1 MRMTAT
7 STAMELGRRLIWH
20 GVLLFLLGLVGGMFI
35 YSMANPRMGLT
46 AHVGAVTNGTYL
58 IALGAGWGALVLVP
72 RLERWAFWQLVIGS
86 YGSNAA
92 LLLAAILATRNATP
106 LHGAAQPASAGEEA
120 VVTIALIVF
129 GIAVLVGTAL
139 ALWGFGRRSAA
150 AT

>member
-1 MRMTAT
+1 M
-7 STAMELGRRLIWH
+7 WH

-58 IALGAGWGALVLVP
+58 IALGAGWSVLVLAP
-72 RLERWAFWQLVIGS
+72 RLERWAFWQLVVGS

-106 LHGAAQPASAGEEA
+106 LHGAAQSASAGKEA
-120 VVTIALIVF
+120 VVTLSLIVF
-129 GIAVLVGTAL
+129 GIAVMVGTAL
-139 ALWGFGRRSAA
+139 ALWGFGRRAAA